1 MSSATKVKRL
11 SNSIDL
17 LADQIK
23 QLNLGDSNIA
33 AAITKNLNPNVV
45 CPFII

>member
-23 QLNLGDSNIA
+23 QLNLGGSNIA
-33 AAITKNLNPNVV
+33 AAMTKNVNPNAVR
-45 CPFII
+45 PFII